1 MPQISLYIDEPTLRR
16 IEVAAET
23 EKLSLSKYVSTKL
36 RKSLEDEWPECYD
49 ELFGAVEDAT
59 LVIDPP
65 PAPDGER
72 ESL

>member
-36 RKSLEDEWPECYD
+36 RKSLEDEWPEHYD
-49 ELFGAVEDAT
+49 ELFGAAQDVT
-59 LVIDPP
+59 IVIDRQTV
-65 PAPDGER
+65 PDAER